1 MSNAEMN
8 LEAGIKD
15 RFITV
20 AKDFI
25 TTSVDHRPHTESPT
39 TEARVYTVLS
49 YTRMKFGP
57 VYIFGV
63 VGGNS
68 SANSTWDQYRIYG
81 LLDST
86 LYRHEN
92 LSCCLLYREHGEM
105 VTVHTHIISETRRRT
120 VAPMWAFHVGCSNGK
135 HSQGIHKPDYLF
147 LGQSFFYMY
156 MRIHRYIAGVTCM
169 IGTALCLTM
178 SEYK

>member
-1 MSNAEMN
+1 MLNAEMN
-8 LEAGIKD
+8 LEAGMKD

-25 TTSVDHRPHTESPT
+25 ATAVDHRPRMESQT
-39 TEARVYTVLS
+39 TDVPVYTVRN

-63 VGGNS
+63 VGGNTWT
-68 SANSTWDQYRIYG
+68 NSTLDPYRIYG

-105 VTVHTHIISETRRRT
+105 VTVHSHIISETRRRT

-147 LGQSFFYMY
+147 LGQFFMY
-156 MRIHRYIAGVTCM
+156 MRISSRFYM
-169 IGTALCLTM
+169 EDRNRALFDPA
-178 SEYK
+178 